1 MAREKRTAVQ
11 RTPSQLLVQS
21 NGVVLENGDLPKS
34 AQVDVPVPAK
44 AAKQKP
50 AEAGLATLLVCVA
63 GIYASLYVSHP
74 PWNEV

>member
-21 NGVVLENGDLPKS
+21 NGVVLENGDPTKS
-34 AQVDVPVPAK
+34 APADVPAPAK

-50 AEAGLATLLVCVA
+50 AEVGLATLLICVA
-63 GIYASLYVSHP
+63 GIYASL
-74 PWNEV
+74 